1 MAMYSHLQ
9 SFKAIYSHFQ
19 PFTTWMIIEVFS
31 ILKRSNKLVEVL
43 KISFEYNFWHFCGR
57 YLTIK
62 AASLKEGGTY
72 QYADQNDKVHFTGME
87 GDKTNTHTTGG
98 NTDGVG
104 DI

>member
-1 MAMYSHLQ
+1 
-9 SFKAIYSHFQ
+9 
-19 PFTTWMIIEVFS
+19 MIIEVFS

-43 KISFEYNFWHFCGR
+43 KISFEYNFWHFCRR

-62 AASLKEGGTY
+62 AACLREGGTY
-72 QYADQNDKVHFTGME
+72 QYADQNYIVDITGME
-87 GDKTNTHTTGG
+87 GDKKHTHTTDG